1 MKIHNESITIGTHR
15 IISHI
20 STTEHA
26 GEYTYMNDG
35 KLVEFVTWEGD
46 DEQADALSEVRSW
59 LHGIALGL
67 VESGYSFE
75 LGELVAGADFGHHT
89 PDLAA
94 WQASID
100 RDYEIDGADLREEMM
115 LEELEG

>member
-1 MKIHNESITIGTHR
+1 MITETITIGIHQIT
-15 IISHI
+15 SCL
-20 STTEHA
+20 SLTEHA
-26 GEYTYMNDG
+26 GEITYLNDG
-35 KLVEFVTWEGD
+35 KLIEFARWEGD
-46 DEQADALSEVRSW
+46 GQNDALGDVRDW
-59 LHGIALGL
+59 LHGIAQSLIAQ
-67 VESGYSFE
+67 GYSLE
-75 LGELVAGADFGHHT
+75 LAEYVAGADFGHHT